1 MVMANIYALVGNY
14 EAAVKELEEVLSVP
28 SRYSALSVQAD
39 PDLATLQDYPGF
51 HALLRK
57 YTPAN

>member
-1 MVMANIYALVGNY
+1 MVMAEIFALVGNY
-14 EAAVKELEEVLSVP
+14 EAAVNELEGVLSVP
-28 SRYSALSVQAD
+28 SPYSAVSVQTD